1 MKSESES
8 SSAQSGALARTM
20 GLGALTIYGVGDM
33 LGAGVYAAIGGW
45 AATMGNALWA
55 AFAAAMLGAVLTGLS
70 YASLGSRYPRAA
82 GASFITQRAFG
93 MPFLSFTVG
102 LAVAASGLTSFATQS
117 RAFAGYFLGFFSLSL
132 PGAKGATDPAASGA
146 LVLAIVVGFI
156 LFLTAV
162 NLWGMRES
170 VGFNIL
176 CTALEAAGLLI
187 VIAVGVRFWGSVN
200 LLEVPPLP
208 DGTATSLGFALL
220 VQGAA
225 LTFYSFVGFED
236 MINVSEEVKDPR
248 RNFPRAVL
256 MALAI
261 VTVVYIAVAITV
273 VSVVPYQVLGASSKP
288 LVEVVRTAAPGF
300 PIAIFSFI
308 ALFAIANTGLLNYIM
323 ASRLLYG
330 MARMGFVP
338 RALGAVHPK
347 RQTPHV
353 AIGVL
358 MLVVL
363 ALAFVGD
370 VSSLSNATTILL
382 LTVFIMVNAS
392 LLALQRKPGEEKGAF
407 EIPSVV
413 PMLGV
418 VVCGGMLV
426 SNFLDEKRRASL
438 PIALAMLAG
447 IAVLYFIAR
456 PKNISEETLSQVD
469 S

>member
-1 MKSESES
+1 
-8 SSAQSGALARTM
+8 
-20 GLGALTIYGVGDM
+20 
-33 LGAGVYAAIGGW
+33 
-45 AATMGNALWA
+45 
-55 AFAAAMLGAVLTGLS
+55 
-70 YASLGSRYPRAA
+70 
-82 GASFITQRAFG
+82 
-93 MPFLSFTVG
+93 
-102 LAVAASGLTSFATQS
+102 
-117 RAFAGYFLGFFSLSL
+117 
-132 PGAKGATDPAASGA
+132 
-146 LVLAIVVGFI
+146 
-156 LFLTAV
+156 
-162 NLWGMRES
+162 
-170 VGFNIL
+170 
-176 CTALEAAGLLI
+176 
-187 VIAVGVRFWGSVN
+187 
-200 LLEVPPLP
+200 
-208 DGTATSLGFALL
+208 
-220 VQGAA
+220 
-225 LTFYSFVGFED
+225 
-236 MINVSEEVKDPR
+236 
-248 RNFPRAVL
+248 
-256 MALAI
+256 
-261 VTVVYIAVAITV
+261 
-273 VSVVPYQVLGASSKP
+273 
-288 LVEVVRTAAPGF
+288 
-300 PIAIFSFI
+300 
-308 ALFAIANTGLLNYIM
+308 M